1 MNRCC
6 CAVSRER
13 KHIRCSILKPPRSR
27 LSPLRN
33 THVNLFGFY
42 KRQITVAH
50 IFGIPVRFDYRWF
63 VVFLLS
69 VWLIAMNLARGG
81 MWVSQVQLVPVS
93 TTMAWILG
101 VVTTLGLFLSV
112 LGHEL
117 SHALMGRAEGI
128 EIEEIVLHP
137 FGGLARLRNE
147 PDSPRAEF
155 RIAIAGPAAS
165 FVFGAISFV
174 LMLPAMLSNYP
185 VIGGVLFLLGAGN
198 LLLAIF
204 NLFPGYPLDG
214 GRVLRAILW
223 RRTGDIKEATRLA
236 GICGMLIAAILIIFG
251 VYMALAPSFRAY
263 FMGFWSVL
271 VGLFL
276 FDAAY
281 SVVKHVRGR
290 LRNIVSEAM
299 SAPFAIEPDTLIS
312 HLIDSIL
319 PIHRQ
324 VAFPVAQNQR
334 LHGMLSLEDLK
345 TLPRERWHLTHAR
358 DVMRPIAPRFFV
370 EPNATLDYA
379 QELMKRN
386 GIGSVAVVGKTGELV
401 GFLQAGKFRRKK
413 RSGN

>member
-1 MNRCC
+1 MN
-6 CAVSRER
+6 VFE
-13 KHIRCSILKPPRSR
+13 
-27 LSPLRN
+27 
-33 THVNLFGFY
+33 FY

-63 VVFLLS
+63 VVFILS
-69 VWLIAMNLARGG
+69 VWLIAMNLAQGG
-81 MWVSQVQLVPVS
+81 MWVGSVKLLPISVGL
-93 TTMAWILG
+93 AWFLA
-101 VVTTLGLFLSV
+101 VVTTVGLFLSV

-147 PDSPRAEF
+147 PQSPRAEF

-165 FVFGAISFV
+165 FLFAAISFV
-174 LMLPAMLSNYP
+174 LMLPTVRSGYLTA
-185 VIGGVLFLLGAGN
+185 GGVLLLLGAGN
-198 LLLAIF
+198 LLLAVF

-214 GRVLRAILW
+214 GRLLRAILW

-251 VYMALAPSFRAY
+251 VYMAIAPNFQAY

-290 LRNIVSEAM
+290 LQNIVSEAM
-299 SAPFAIEPDTLIS
+299 SAPFSIEPDLLIS

-319 PIHRQ
+319 PLHRQ
-324 VAFPVAQNQR
+324 VAFPVAQNHR
-334 LHGMLSLEDLK
+334 LHGMLALEDLK
-345 TLPRERWHLTHAR
+345 TLPRERWHLTRAR
-358 DVMRPIAPRFFV
+358 DLMRPIAPRFFV
-370 EPNATLDYA
+370 EPNTTLDYA

-386 GIGSVAVVGKTGELV
+386 GIGSVAVVGKGGELV
-401 GFLQAGKFRRKK
+401 GFLQTGKFKRTKK
-413 RSGN
+413 RAKAK

>member
-1 MNRCC
+1 MS
-6 CAVSRER
+6 VVD
-13 KHIRCSILKPPRSR
+13 I
-27 LSPLRN
+27 
-33 THVNLFGFY
+33 Y

-63 VVFLLS
+63 IVFLLS
-69 VWLIAMNLARGG
+69 VWLIAANLARGG
-81 MWVSQVQLVPVS
+81 MWVSQVQLMPVS
-93 TTMAWILG
+93 TTAAWILG

-165 FVFGAISFV
+165 FVFAAVSFV
-174 LMLPAMLSNYP
+174 LMLAAMMTNYP
-185 VIGGVLFLLGAGN
+185 VIGGIMFLLGAGN

-236 GICGMLIAAILIIFG
+236 GMCGMLIAAILIIFG
-251 VYMALAPSFRAY
+251 VYMAVAPTFRAY

-271 VGLFL
+271 VGVFL

-281 SVVKHVRGR
+281 SVVKQVRGQ

-319 PIHRQ
+319 PLHRQ
-324 VAFPVAQNQR
+324 VAFPVAQNHR
-334 LHGMLSLEDLK
+334 LHGMLALEDLK
-345 TLPRERWHLTHAR
+345 SLPRERWHLTRASE
-358 DVMRPIAPRFFV
+358 VMRPIAPRFFV

-379 QELMKRN
+379 QELMKGK
-386 GIGSVAVVGKTGELV
+386 GIGSLAVVGKTGELV
-401 GFLQAGKFRRKK
+401 GFLQSGKFKRKK
-413 RSGN
+413 RK

>member
-1 MNRCC
+1 M
-6 CAVSRER
+6 
-13 KHIRCSILKPPRSR
+13 KLTDI
-27 LSPLRN
+27 
-33 THVNLFGFY
+33 Y
-42 KRQITVAH
+42 KRTITVAR

-69 VWLIAMNLARGG
+69 IWLIAMNLARGG
-81 MWVSQVQLVPVS
+81 MWVGTVKLVPLS
-93 TTMAWILG
+93 LTTAWVLAI
-101 VVTTLGLFLSV
+101 VVTIGLFLSV

-117 SHALMGRAEGI
+117 SHALMARSEGI

-147 PDSPRAEF
+147 PESARAEF
-155 RIAIAGPAAS
+155 RIAVAGPAAS
-165 FVFGAISFV
+165 FLFALVSFI
-174 LMLPAMLSNYP
+174 LMLPAIMAGYET
-185 VIGGVLFLLGAGN
+185 VGGVLFLLTAGN
-198 LLLAIF
+198 LLLAVF

-223 RRTGDIKEATRLA
+223 GRTGDMKEATRLA

-251 VYMALAPSFRAY
+251 VYMAIAPSFRSY

-290 LRNIVSEAM
+290 VQNIVKEAM
-299 SAPFAIEPDTLIS
+299 SAPFAVEPDLLIS
-312 HLIDSIL
+312 QLIDSVL
-319 PIHRQ
+319 PMHRQ
-324 VAFPVAQNQR
+324 VAFPVALNKR
-334 LHGMLSLEDLK
+334 LHGIVSLQDLK
-345 TLPRERWHLTHAR
+345 TLPRERWHLTKAR

-379 QELMKRN
+379 RELMKRN
-386 GIGSVAVVGKTGELV
+386 GIGSLAVVGKNGELV
-401 GFLQAGKFRRKK
+401 GFLQSGRFKHKK
-413 RSGN
+413 QRLKRASS

>member
-1 MNRCC
+1 MN
-6 CAVSRER
+6 V
-13 KHIRCSILKPPRSR
+13 ID
-27 LSPLRN
+27 
-33 THVNLFGFY
+33 FY

-50 IFGIPVRFDYRWF
+50 IFGIPVRCDYRWF
-63 VVFLLS
+63 IVFFLS
-69 VWLIAMNLARGG
+69 VWLIAMNLSRGG
-81 MWVSQVQLVPVS
+81 MWVGSYKLLPVGVAA
-93 TTMAWILG
+93 AWGLA
-101 VVTTLGLFLSV
+101 VVTTVGLFLSV

-147 PDSPRAEF
+147 PESPRAEF
-155 RIAIAGPAAS
+155 RIAVAGPAAS
-165 FVFGAISFV
+165 FLFGAISFV
-174 LMLPAMLSNYP
+174 LMLPAMMMGYTI
-185 VIGGVLFLLGAGN
+185 VGGVLLLLCAGN
-198 LLLAIF
+198 LLLAVF

-223 RRTGDIKEATRLA
+223 GRTGDIKEATRLA

-251 VYMALAPSFRAY
+251 VYMAIAPTFRSY

-281 SVVKHVRGR
+281 SVVKHVRKR
-290 LRNIVSEAM
+290 VRNVVSEAM
-299 SAPFAIEPDTLIS
+299 SAPYSIEPDLLIS
-312 HLIDSIL
+312 NLIDSVL
-319 PIHRQ
+319 PMHRQ

-345 TLPRERWHLTHAR
+345 TLPRERWHLTRAR

-386 GIGSVAVVGKTGELV
+386 GIGSVAVVGRTGELV
-401 GFLQAGKFRRKK
+401 GFLQPGKFKRKK
-413 RSGN
+413 RK

>member
-1 MNRCC
+1 MNL
-6 CAVSRER
+6 VE
-13 KHIRCSILKPPRSR
+13 L
-27 LSPLRN
+27 
-33 THVNLFGFY
+33 Y

-63 VVFLLS
+63 IVFLLS

-81 MWVSQVQLVPVS
+81 MWVSQVQLMPVS
-93 TTMAWILG
+93 TTAAWILG

-174 LMLPAMLSNYP
+174 LMLPAMMANYP
-185 VIGGVLFLLGAGN
+185 VVGGVLFLLGAGN

-251 VYMALAPSFRAY
+251 VYMAIAPTFRAY

-312 HLIDSIL
+312 YVIDSIL
-319 PIHRQ
+319 PLHRQ
-324 VAFPVAQNQR
+324 VSFPVAQNHR

-358 DVMRPIAPRFFV
+358 EVMRPIAPRFFV

-401 GFLQAGKFRRKK
+401 GFLQAGKFKRKK
-413 RSGN
+413 RSRTSR

>member
-1 MNRCC
+1 
-6 CAVSRER
+6 VS
-13 KHIRCSILKPPRSR
+13 I
-27 LSPLRN
+27 
-33 THVNLFGFY
+33 VDFY

-63 VVFLLS
+63 VVFFFS
-69 VWLIAMNLARGG
+69 VWLIAINLSRGG
-81 MWVSQVQLVPVS
+81 MWVGSYKLLPVGGAA
-93 TTMAWILG
+93 AWGLA
-101 VVTTLGLFLSV
+101 VVTTVGLFLSV

-147 PDSPRAEF
+147 PESPRAEF
-155 RIAIAGPAAS
+155 RIAVAGPAAS
-165 FVFGAISFV
+165 FLFAAISFV
-174 LMLPAMLSNYP
+174 LMLPAMMTGYTLA
-185 VIGGVLFLLGAGN
+185 GGVLLLLCAGN

-251 VYMALAPSFRAY
+251 VYMAIAPGFKAY

-290 LRNIVSEAM
+290 LRNVVSEAM
-299 SAPFAIEPDTLIS
+299 SAPYSIEPDLLIS
-312 HLIDSIL
+312 NLINSVL
-319 PIHRQ
+319 PMHRQ

-345 TLPRERWHLTHAR
+345 TLPRERWHLTRAR

-379 QELMKRN
+379 QELMRRN
-386 GIGSVAVVGKTGELV
+386 GIGSVAVVGSTGELV
-401 GFLQAGKFRRKK
+401 GFLQSGKFKRKK
-413 RSGN
+413 RK

>member
-1 MNRCC
+1 MR
-6 CAVSRER
+6 V
-13 KHIRCSILKPPRSR
+13 
-27 LSPLRN
+27 
-33 THVNLFGFY
+33 VDLF

-50 IFGIPVRFDYRWF
+50 IFSIPVRIDYRWF
-63 VVFLLS
+63 IVFLLS
-69 VWLIAMNLARGG
+69 VWLIAANLARGG
-81 MWVSQVQLVPVS
+81 MWVSQVKLLPVS
-93 TTMAWILG
+93 TTAAWILG

-165 FVFGAISFV
+165 FVFGAISFL

-185 VIGGVLFLLGAGN
+185 AIGGVLFLLGAGN

-251 VYMALAPSFRAY
+251 VYMAIAPTFRAY

-299 SAPFAIEPDTLIS
+299 SAPFAIAPDTLIS
-312 HLIDSIL
+312 QLIDSIL
-319 PIHRQ
+319 PLHRQ
-324 VAFPVAQNQR
+324 VAFPVTENQR

-345 TLPRERWHLTHAR
+345 ALPRDRWHITRAR

-370 EPNATLDYA
+370 EPNATLAYA

-401 GFLQAGKFRRKK
+401 GFLQSGKFKRKK
-413 RSGN
+413 RK